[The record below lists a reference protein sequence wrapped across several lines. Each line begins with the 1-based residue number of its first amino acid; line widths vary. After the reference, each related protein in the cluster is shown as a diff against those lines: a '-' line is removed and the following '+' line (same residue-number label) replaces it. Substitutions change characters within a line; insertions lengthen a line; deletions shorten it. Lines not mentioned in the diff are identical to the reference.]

1 MGDVSARQ
9 QPPFE
14 LSGAVPQYD
23 RNLQRHFLCGL
34 LGYQIKLIPD
44 EFATCS
50 GQLSTD
56 VRDGGVS
63 VGQHFYDQIGSR
75 MGSIPSSSKPEI
87 TDMELSELIS
97 AAAAIAGPLAQ
108 RVFEAGD
115 TSPGRIN
122 QIAEAA
128 VQIALRIEEE
138 ARKSYD

>member
-1 MGDVSARQ
+1 
-9 QPPFE
+9 
-14 LSGAVPQYD
+14 
-23 RNLQRHFLCGL
+23 
-34 LGYQIKLIPD
+34 
-44 EFATCS
+44 
-50 GQLSTD
+50 
-56 VRDGGVS
+56 
-63 VGQHFYDQIGSR
+63 